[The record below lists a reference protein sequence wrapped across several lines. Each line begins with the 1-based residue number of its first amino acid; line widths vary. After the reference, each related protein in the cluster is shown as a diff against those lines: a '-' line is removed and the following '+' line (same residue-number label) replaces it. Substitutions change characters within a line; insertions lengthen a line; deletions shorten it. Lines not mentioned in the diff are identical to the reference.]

1 MKASAVLFFF
11 LYTLVGH
18 AQTTINSYKYVIVP
32 VKFDFSKIVNQY
44 GVNTTTRQLLEQR
57 GFVVFFDG
65 DTLPPAVIAN
75 KCNALTAD
83 VTERTTMFTT
93 NLTLLLKDC
102 QGNIIYKSKE
112 GKSREKEFYAAYNGA
127 LRDAFTS
134 LNAMA
139 YKYDSTAQ
147 PQPRQQVAAAPPVT
161 ASPTVQA
168 PVATAPAPA
177 AKPIVAAGTNMLY
190 AQATPTGY
198 QLVDTTP
205 KKVLTLL
212 KTSVQ
217 DYFIAQAETGSGIV
231 FKRNGEW
238 FYEYY
243 EGDKLVSRKLEI
255 KF

>member
-1 MKASAVLFFF
+1 
-11 LYTLVGH
+11 
-18 AQTTINSYKYVIVP
+18 
-32 VKFDFSKIVNQY
+32 
-44 GVNTTTRQLLEQR
+44 
-57 GFVVFFDG
+57 
-65 DTLPPAVIAN
+65 
-75 KCNALTAD
+75 
-83 VTERTTMFTT
+83 MFTT

-134 LNAMA
+134 LNAVA
-139 YKYDSTAQ
+139 YKYDSIMQPQPQAQ
-147 PQPRQQVAAAPPVT
+147 PQQAAAAPPVT
-161 ASPTVQA
+161 APPTVQA
-168 PVATAPAPA
+168 PAATTPAPV
-177 AKPIVAAGTNMLY
+177 AKPIVAAGTNILY

-205 KKVLTLL
+205 KKLLTLF